1 MDTNLI
7 ILISTYI
14 VSAIIYLFLCLKTN
28 ALEPEE
34 KAIFIILIGFP
45 LANVIFFSSIVLVA
59 FYRNKISFKNKE

>member
-1 MDTNLI
+1 MDTNLT

-14 VSAIIYLFLCLKTN
+14 ISFIIYLFLCFKTN

-45 LANVIFFSSIVLVA
+45 FVNIVFFSLIIL
-59 FYRNKISFKNKE
+59 ISFYFNKKRRKDE